1 MGFSLAR
8 RAPKRRASRAVGAA
22 LVMLVA
28 AGTVPW
34 LAPVA
39 QAEVSRAAHHR
50 PARKCTPYCRNG
62 ACLRQRPSALP
73 RSSTGGHRPGP
84 CGRGDRP
91 SRAPLRLQQHHHRRA
106 VARTGQ
112 LRTNRPRLARVHRA
126 IVRNW
131 TRLAQSAAAADS
143 DPNGPS
149 GKTWGSNW
157 AGGEASALLADYDW
171 MYDDGPGSPNMDC
184 TNAVANGCWDHR
196 RNVLGNYGPRPAMGA
211 AVTTVKGVTSMTELF
226 TSGPPGQLGYTL
238 PTAANSQLVVPGA
251 FEIGTTPGVPNSAML
266 TVRNGDGAFE
276 ASASVSG
283 DGGAWSVTP
292 SCAASRGA
300 LCHLVVTFVPH
311 QPGPAAA
318 TVTVDLADRS
328 DQVGV
333 NAYAGHGYWEA
344 TKQGAV
350 FAYAGGGFRGS
361 AVGVKLAKPI
371 VGMSATPDGGGYWEV
386 AADGGVFSF
395 GDARFYGSAAT
406 YHFQG
411 PIVGMAV
418 TPDGKGYWLVARNG
432 DVFSFGDARFRG
444 PTAAGHLSQP
454 VVGIVAAR
462 SRSGYWLVTEDG
474 SVFSFGSAKFYGP
487 TVRPHLSQPVVGMAR
502 TDDGNGYWLVSAN
515 GAVLAFG
522 DARSYGPAAGAAP
535 LATIGIA
542 APVDAPG
549 YYLVQGDGAVLPFG
563 GAPVSGERQR
573 RRDGPGRGNGNRLKS
588 DRSFGRVR
596 RGSSPS
602 ALANEPRRECS
613 GTNG

>member
-1 MGFSLAR
+1 MALACDNG
-8 RAPKRRASRAVGAA
+8 PQPCQEAVLEAID
-22 LVMLVA
+22 
-28 AGTVPW
+28 
-34 LAPVA
+34 
-39 QAEVSRAAHHR
+39 QARAAEGIG
-50 PARKCTPYCRNG
+50 P
-62 ACLRQRPSALP
+62 LELPSDYNTITIAEQLLVLADLERTDRGLP
-73 RSSTGGHRPGP
+73 GFIGLSTKL
-84 CGRGDRP
+84 DT
-91 SRAPLRLQQHHHRRA
+91 S
-106 VARTGQ
+106 
-112 LRTNRPRLARVHRA
+112 
-126 IVRNW
+126 
-131 TRLAQSAAAADS
+131 AQSAAAADS

-251 FEIGTTPGVPNSAML
+251 LEIGTTPGVANSAML

-328 DQVGV
+328 DQIGV

-361 AVGVKLAKPI
+361 TVGVKLAKPI

-418 TPDGKGYWLVARNG
+418 TSDGKGYWLVARNG

-462 SRSGYWLVTEDG
+462 SRSGYWLVTEEG

-549 YYLVQGDGAVLPFG
+549 YYLVQADGTVLPFG
-563 GAPVSGERQR
+563 GAPSAGNASGA
-573 RRDGPGRGNGNRLKS
+573 
-588 DRSFGRVR
+588 
-596 RGSSPS
+596 
-602 ALANEPRRECS
+602 ALAPVVAMA
-613 GTNG
+613 TA

>member
-1 MGFSLAR
+1 MGFSLMR

-28 AGTVPW
+28 ASAAPW

-39 QAEVSRAAHHR
+39 QAEVSRAAITDP
-50 PARKCTPYCRNG
+50 PANVPRTAAMTVACGNG
-62 ACLRQRPSALP
+62 PHSCQQAVLEAIDQARAAEGIGPLELPSNYNSITIGEQLLVLANLERIDRGLP
-73 RSSTGGHRPGP
+73 GFIGLSSKLDT
-84 CGRGDRP
+84 
-91 SRAPLRLQQHHHRRA
+91 
-106 VARTGQ
+106 
-112 LRTNRPRLARVHRA
+112 
-126 IVRNW
+126 
-131 TRLAQSAAAADS
+131 LAQSAAASDS

-149 GKTWGSNW
+149 GTTWGSNW

-184 TNAVANGCWDHR
+184 TNALANGCWDHR
-196 RNVLGNYGPRPAMGA
+196 RNVLGDYGARPAMGA

-238 PTAANSQLVVPGA
+238 QTTTNSQLVVPGA
-251 FEIGTTPGVPNSAML
+251 LEIGTTLGVPNSAVL
-266 TVRNGDGAFE
+266 TVRNDGGSFE

-292 SCAASRGA
+292 TCAASRGP

-318 TVTVDLADRS
+318 TVTVNLANRS
-328 DQVGV
+328 DLVGV

-361 AVGVKLAKPI
+361 AVGLKLARPI
-371 VGMSATPDGGGYWEV
+371 VGMSATRDGGGYWEV

-406 YHFQG
+406 YHFRG
-411 PIVGMAV
+411 PIVGIAV
-418 TPDGKGYWLVARNG
+418 TPDGKGYWLAARNG

-444 PTAAGHLSQP
+444 PTVATHINQP

-462 SRSGYWLVTEDG
+462 SGDGYWLATEGG

-487 TVRPHLSQPVVGMAR
+487 TVQPQLTQPVVGMAR
-502 TDDGNGYWLVSAN
+502 TDDGNGYWLVSAS
-515 GAVLAFG
+515 GAVLSFG
-522 DARSYGPAAGAAP
+522 DAKSYAPAAGAAAG
-535 LATIGIA
+535 ATIGIV

-549 YYLVQGDGAVLPFG
+549 YYLLQGDGAVSPFG
-563 GAPVSGERQR
+563 GAPVA
-573 RRDGPGRGNGNRLKS
+573 GNALG
-588 DRSFGRVR
+588 VAT
-596 RGSSPS
+596 SPVVTM
-602 ALANEPRRECS
+602 ATA
-613 GTNG
+613 